1 VPHDEDLT
9 EAAEAGISAAPPAG
23 ARLGAWGML
32 AVTEACVAVAGW
44 ALVACGL
51 PWQLLLTSYAVTNG
65 WMAATFAPFG
75 ALVALRRP
83 RLAVGWLFCGFA
95 LCYGLSAACISLAMW
110 QATAGGPNHWSSTLG
125 WLGVFI
131 WTPAVAVFFPL
142 IVLLFPDGH
151 LPGRRWRWLAG
162 LALANGVVW
171 LLGGAFDPDAVSGMP
186 FVTYRTVVLS
196 GAWGRLAHTADY
208 VGNILVESVALACL
222 AVLMWRWQRS
232 TGSQR
237 AQLSWLAVGATIAVG
252 LFAPTAVGVSTV
264 WSTALLV
271 GVPVLPA
278 AAAVAVLR
286 HRLLG
291 IDVVI
296 NRTLVY
302 VGLSAILLACFLAVV
317 ELASVIVG
325 HDAGLGGS
333 LAGAAVVAVAFSP
346 VRQFLQRRVDTLI
359 FGYRRDPSQALSQVT
374 AQLLSDTDDE
384 VEASLRAVSNS
395 LRLPGLA
402 LVSGGRR
409 IGPPVSGNGTE
420 TVIPL
425 RYRSEAVGQ
434 LMVKPRRGQAAL
446 DASDLAALELVAAPI
461 AAAVYALRLTEQ
473 LQRAQEEERRRLHR
487 DLHDGL
493 GPVLTAIALRA
504 DAAGNVSRTD
514 QAKAHTLISEVA
526 DQARQ
531 AIDEVRRISHDLRP
545 RGLERLGLLDALAR
559 EAGRFGSRLN
569 GGALV
574 VTTEFPETVPP
585 LSAEVEDGA
594 FQIAAEA
601 LTNIARHSD
610 ATAAVLRVCAD
621 RSLRIEILDNGAPD
635 SGGWTEGFGITSM
648 RDRAAGV
655 GGTLKA
661 GPTPAGGRVCAELP
675 LCPTIQGASS

>member
-1 VPHDEDLT
+1 V
-9 EAAEAGISAAPPAG
+9 G
-23 ARLGAWGML
+23 
-32 AVTEACVAVAGW
+32 VAGW

-95 LCYGLSAACISLAMW
+95 LCYGLSAACISLAIW

-125 WLGVFI
+125 RLGVFI

-151 LPGRRWRWLAG
+151 LPGRCWRWLVG

-171 LLGGAFDPDAVSGMP
+171 LLGSAFDPNAVSGMP
-186 FVTYRTVVLS
+186 FVAYRTVVVS

-208 VGNILVESVALACL
+208 VGNILVESVGLACL
-222 AVLMWRWQRS
+222 AVLLWRWQRS

-237 AQLSWLAVGATIAVG
+237 AQLSWLAVGATVAVG
-252 LFAPTAVGVSTV
+252 LFAPTAVNVSTV
-264 WSTALLV
+264 WSTVLLV
-271 GVPVLPA
+271 GVPALPA

-302 VGLSAILLACFLAVV
+302 VGLSATLLACFLAVV

-325 HDAGLGGS
+325 HNAGLGGS

-384 VEASLRAVSNS
+384 VEASLRAVSSS
-395 LRLPGLA
+395 LRLLNLA
-402 LVSGGRR
+402 LLSGGRR
-409 IGPPVSGNGTE
+409 IGPPVSGDGAE

-434 LMVKPRRGQAAL
+434 LLVKPRRGQAAL
-446 DASDLAALELVAAPI
+446 DASDLTALELVAAPI
-461 AAAVYALRLTEQ
+461 AAAVYALRLTDQ

-493 GPVLTAIALRA
+493 GPMLTAIALRA

-514 QAKAHTLISEVA
+514 EARAHTFISEVA

-545 RGLERLGLLDALAR
+545 RSLERLGLLDALAR
-559 EAGRFGSRLN
+559 EAGGFGNRLD

-574 VTTEFPETVPP
+574 VTTDLPETVPP
-585 LSAEVEDGA
+585 LSTEVEDAA

-601 LTNIARHSD
+601 LTNVARHSD
-610 ATAAVLRVCAD
+610 ATAVVLRAYID
-621 RSLRIEILDNGAPD
+621 RSLHIEILDNGTPD
-635 SGGWTEGFGITSM
+635 PSGWTEGFGITSM
-648 RDRAAGV
+648 RDRAAGA

-661 GPTPAGGRVCAELP
+661 DPTPAGGRVCAELP
-675 LCPTIQGASS
+675 LRWAMQGGWP